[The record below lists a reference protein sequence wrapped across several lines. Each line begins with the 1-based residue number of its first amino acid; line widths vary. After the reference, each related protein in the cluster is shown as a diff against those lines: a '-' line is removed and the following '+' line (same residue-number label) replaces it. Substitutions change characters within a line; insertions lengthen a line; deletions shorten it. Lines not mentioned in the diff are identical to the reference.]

1 MAPMVLNLP
10 KDDPHE
16 RTEEWSQV
24 HILSN
29 LYDFANE
36 QSALEKKY
44 IDRGDIPLFC
54 AKGHPELAGKGVE
67 FCWGVSKR
75 NFRKINDSVGKN
87 LHANVL
93 KSFKV
98 LDLATTCRCSRR
110 TRRYR
115 AGYASGAGTKSYEEV
130 EKFVAHHKC
139 HRNIFDQEKKWIK
152 QMGNLTHSRGT
163 HQWSTSFARGRQSAQ
178 IYYPRTEGIDCH
190 DGRLFFVSKE
200 RKEQF
205 VLDLDDETFTTTTT
219 VSGMFDQI
227 AYTRNGIVD
236 KGDGKGKGR
245 RILSKGSKGQPML
258 FFLEESGGRNGIHA
272 RDRLGNYHTIL
283 EGQDANWVETTGLAF
298 SPDRRH
304 MYFAFQQEGLL
315 YDVWR
320 EDGGR
325 FDAEIHRA
333 DYDS

>member
-1 MAPMVLNLP
+1 MGSLFFDATGAVVDYRMVLTGTSGNCGGGMTP
-10 KDDPHE
+10 WGTWISCEGGSSGQMYEVDPSGERGGE
-16 RTEEWSQV
+16 RTALGIGQDFT
-24 HILSN
+24 
-29 LYDFANE
+29 YDDRDPSRPRFYYTEGRDDGAVRRFTPHPDTVAKYRGGSEAFNMLHSDLGTFE
-36 QSALEKKY
+36 YLVLQS
-44 IDRGDIPLFC
+44 
-54 AKGHPELAGKGVE
+54 
-67 FCWGVSKR
+67 
-75 NFRKINDSVGKN
+75 
-87 LHANVL
+87 
-93 KSFKV
+93 
-98 LDLATTCRCSRR
+98 
-110 TRRYR
+110 
-115 AGYASGAGTKSYEEV
+115 
-130 EKFVAHHKC
+130 
-139 HRNIFDQEKKWIK
+139 

-258 FFLEESGGRNGIHA
+258 FFLEESGGRKGIHA